1 MYVSDVLRDINHI
14 VFVVSHLL
22 ESISCL
28 LQLEDVLSELG
39 IGSVEVVIIDVIS
52 ATFEFVPLS
61 TKNNAHSCSLQFI
74 LPLHFH

>member
-14 VFVVSHLL
+14 IFVVSHLL
-22 ESISCL
+22 EPLRCL

-39 IGSVEVVIIDVIS
+39 ICSVEIVIIDVIS

-61 TKNNAHSCSLQFI
+61 AKNNAHSRSLQFI